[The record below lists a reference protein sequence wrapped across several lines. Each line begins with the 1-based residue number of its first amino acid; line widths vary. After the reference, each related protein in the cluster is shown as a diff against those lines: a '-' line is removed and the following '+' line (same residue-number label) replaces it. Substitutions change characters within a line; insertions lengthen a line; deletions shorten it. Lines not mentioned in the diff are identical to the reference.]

1 VVERQI
7 DTILWHS
14 QGQRIDI
21 IYASGKP
28 DRLMVAHDVA
38 CAFAQDVGLPLASST
53 KETVRWHRGHLAR
66 EDAE

>member
-1 VVERQI
+1 VERQI

-14 QGQRIDI
+14 QGQHIDI

-38 CAFAQDVGLPLASST
+38 CAFAQDVGLSLAFST
-53 KETVRWHRGHLAR
+53 NETARWHRGAQAR
-66 EDAE
+66 EDPE